1 MSVTSFPF
9 IASVLALALLYSAV
23 PATIRPWLLLT
34 TSLAYY
40 GSYNW
45 AFVPLLL
52 AVIAATF
59 TAGLIL
65 DPSRLSEPRRR
76 PALTAFWIMVIGSPL
91 LFYKYLIA
99 WFESLR
105 LAVIPTSDLDF
116 GGFGAVLIP
125 LGLSF
130 FTFQCVGYVV
140 DVYRGTHPPE
150 RQPWRLALFVSFFPQ
165 LLAGPIERFQ
175 SLSPQLRKVG
185 RPTPEMVLDGLLMFF
200 YGLFLKG
207 AVGDRLGVTVDFLFA
222 EPASLGSAAAAM
234 AFYTFA
240 LQLFADFAGY
250 SLIALGAAS
259 LFGITLTRNFKQ
271 PYFSRNIV
279 EFWQRWHISLTRWI
293 GDYLY
298 RPLGTLMLSYKP
310 LPRFMQEA
318 ITILLVWLVMG
329 LWHGATW
336 NFIVF
341 GLTQAVLII
350 AYSRWSRGRRG
361 KPGIFAQALGMI
373 VTFNIIV
380 FAFGLIRAPDL
391 TAYGQMLHAL
401 LSGADGVVQVVDRK
415 ITFLVVLAMAAVETV
430 RRFAPRIQLAH
441 GVWPRALAI
450 TTLIIMFGL
459 FGNDANRS
467 FIYFRF

>member
-1 MSVTSFPF
+1 
-9 IASVLALALLYSAV
+9 
-23 PATIRPWLLLT
+23 
-34 TSLAYY
+34 
-40 GSYNW
+40 
-45 AFVPLLL
+45 
-52 AVIAATF
+52 
-59 TAGLIL
+59 
-65 DPSRLSEPRRR
+65 
-76 PALTAFWIMVIGSPL
+76 
-91 LFYKYLIA
+91 
-99 WFESLR
+99 
-105 LAVIPTSDLDF
+105 
-116 GGFGAVLIP
+116 
-125 LGLSF
+125 
-130 FTFQCVGYVV
+130 
-140 DVYRGTHPPE
+140 
-150 RQPWRLALFVSFFPQ
+150 
-165 LLAGPIERFQ
+165 
-175 SLSPQLRKVG
+175 
-185 RPTPEMVLDGLLMFF
+185 MVLDGLLMFF

-298 RPLGTLMLSYKP
+298 RPQGTLMLSYKP

>member
-9 IASVLALALLYSAV
+9 IVSVLALAALYSAL
-23 PATIRPWLLLT
+23 PAPPRPWLLLVA
-34 TSLAYY
+34 SLAYY

-52 AVIAATF
+52 AVIAATYA
-59 TAGLIL
+59 AGLTL
-65 DPSRLSEPRRR
+65 APDRRPPGAKR
-76 PALTAFWIMVIGSPL
+76 PALIACWIFVIGAPL
-91 LFYKYLIA
+91 LFYKYLIV
-99 WFESLR
+99 WFDTLR

-116 GGFGAVLIP
+116 GGFGSVLIP

-140 DVYRGTHPPE
+140 DVHRGTHAPE

-175 SLSPQLRKVG
+175 SLSPQLRAVA
-185 RPTPEMVLDGLLMFF
+185 RPSPEMVLDGLLLLF

-222 EPASLGSAAAAM
+222 EPTSLGAAAAAM
-234 AFYTFA
+234 AFYAFA
-240 LQLFADFAGY
+240 MQLFADFAGY

-259 LFGITLTRNFKQ
+259 LFGINLTRNFKQ

-298 RPLGTLMLSYKP
+298 RPLGIAVLRLKP
-310 LPRFMQEA
+310 LPRFLQEA
-318 ITILLVWLVMG
+318 TTILLVWVVMG

-336 NFIVF
+336 NFIAF
-341 GLTQAVLII
+341 GLIQAVLII
-350 AYSRWSRGRRG
+350 GYSRWSRARRG
-361 KPGIFAQALGMI
+361 KPGPVASAIGMAL
-373 VTFNIIV
+373 TFNVIV
-380 FAFGLIRAPDL
+380 LAFGLIRAPDL
-391 TAYGQMLHAL
+391 TTYGQLLHAIF
-401 LSGADGVVQVVDRK
+401 SGTVGAVQVVDRK
-415 ITFLVVLAMAAVETV
+415 ITLLVVIAMGSVEAV
-430 RRFAPRIQLAH
+430 RRFAPSLHLAH
-441 GVWPRALAI
+441 GIWPRALAI
-450 TTLIIMFGL
+450 TALVILFGL

>member
-99 WFESLR
+99 WFESLC

-175 SLSPQLRKVG
+175 SLFAPTKEG
-185 RPTPEMVLDGLLMFF
+185 RPPNAGNGPRRPIDV
-200 YGLFLKG
+200 FL
-207 AVGDRLGVTVDFLFA
+207 
-222 EPASLGSAAAAM
+222 
-234 AFYTFA
+234 
-240 LQLFADFAGY
+240 
-250 SLIALGAAS
+250 
-259 LFGITLTRNFKQ
+259 
-271 PYFSRNIV
+271 
-279 EFWQRWHISLTRWI
+279 
-293 GDYLY
+293 
-298 RPLGTLMLSYKP
+298 
-310 LPRFMQEA
+310 RF
-318 ITILLVWLVMG
+318 
-329 LWHGATW
+329 
-336 NFIVF
+336 VF
-341 GLTQAVLII
+341 E
-350 AYSRWSRGRRG
+350 GRCR
-361 KPGIFAQALGMI
+361 
-373 VTFNIIV
+373 
-380 FAFGLIRAPDL
+380 
-391 TAYGQMLHAL
+391 
-401 LSGADGVVQVVDRK
+401 
-415 ITFLVVLAMAAVETV
+415 
-430 RRFAPRIQLAH
+430 
-441 GVWPRALAI
+441 
-450 TTLIIMFGL
+450 
-459 FGNDANRS
+459 
-467 FIYFRF
+467 